1 MRKLLLLSL
10 SLFLAI
16 FTARAADKEEEG
28 PVSWNVQIRPVSGD
42 TYQLVIDAKM
52 KTGFHIW
59 ALEAGGDGSLINTE
73 ISLEQFDIHWVDV
86 DWRIS
91 KKPKTETYDYI
102 DGPVHYF
109 DKQVQFARNFTGS
122 KGMTIKGTITYQSCN
137 ESMCFPPQDVPFEVT
152 IK

>member
-1 MRKLLLLSL
+1 MKKLLLLSL

-16 FTARAADKEEEG
+16 FTARATDKEEG
-28 PVSWNVQIRPVSGD
+28 PVTWNVQVQPVSGD
-42 TYQLVIDAKM
+42 TYKLVINAKM
-52 KTGFHIW
+52 KDGFHIW

-86 DWRIS
+86 DWRLS

-102 DGPVHYF
+102 DGAVNYF
-109 DKQVQFARNFTGS
+109 DKQVQFSRNFTGA
-122 KGMTIKGTITYQSCN
+122 KGNVIKGTITYQSCN
-137 ESMCFPPQDVPFEVT
+137 ESMCFPPEDVPFEVT